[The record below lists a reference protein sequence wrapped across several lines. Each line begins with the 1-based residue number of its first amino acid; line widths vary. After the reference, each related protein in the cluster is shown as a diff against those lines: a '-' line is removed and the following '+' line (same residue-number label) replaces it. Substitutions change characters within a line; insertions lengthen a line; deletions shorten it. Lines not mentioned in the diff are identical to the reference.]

1 MLVGQ
6 PATRTNSPFVVVNEY
21 AALTSTQVISPLN
34 CQLHDNPRKSP
45 SLASVSELRVD
56 APPVS
61 YAMVNPMKLTVC
73 IKTKKVKSKTSQPTH
88 TLKIM
93 NHLTTQK

>member
-61 YAMVNPMKLTVC
+61 YAMITDTSRTVFPDTRRLEQLLAQY
-73 IKTKKVKSKTSQPTH
+73 IPPKQRST
-88 TLKIM
+88 
-93 NHLTTQK
+93 